1 MTAARMAA
9 AGKSSPSRTCQG
21 LCQLPASFPRAVG
34 EDCRQPL
41 KARPAATSGGSGR
54 ASFSMTTPWRDK
66 ASATSEG
73 LAVLEKVRECR
84 SRVTSGWPS
93 TRVLKFIPLSRPGH
107 YPVSRIANSKG
118 QRGPT
123 ARSRCMEPSK
133 GKSRWGTW
141 LVLAVLAGLLGLAVV
156 ELYVGWSPG
165 EDDVG
170 EGVSGAGYIAM
181 TLGILATLALGIGL
195 MALMFFS
202 NRSGRD

>member
-1 MTAARMAA
+1 
-9 AGKSSPSRTCQG
+9 
-21 LCQLPASFPRAVG
+21 
-34 EDCRQPL
+34 
-41 KARPAATSGGSGR
+41 
-54 ASFSMTTPWRDK
+54 
-66 ASATSEG
+66 
-73 LAVLEKVRECR
+73 
-84 SRVTSGWPS
+84 
-93 TRVLKFIPLSRPGH
+93 
-107 YPVSRIANSKG
+107 
-118 QRGPT
+118 
-123 ARSRCMEPSK
+123 MEPSK

-141 LVLAVLAGLLGLAVV
+141 LVLAVLAGLLGLAVA